1 MEKIS
6 NQERLKPW
14 MGFVLFA
21 VLMALFLTVCVYMQT
36 NWGMTGLVLTEVLF
50 LLLAIGFCLIRKV
63 KIREM
68 FPIKKFSAREFFG
81 SLLLI
86 ISGQNFVVI
95 LTMLVGMLFPS
106 WMEETGE
113 MTRFLYSGN
122 PVLAFLIVAVTPAIC
137 EEAIHRGAILS
148 CFRSI
153 KKDWLIVLIMGLI
166 FGINHMSPL
175 RFLGTAILGG
185 ILSFVVVKRNN
196 IILSMLMHFANNAVS
211 ALAGIYTAKM
221 NISVNVSQSLT
232 PQVLGMYLIA
242 GVTAPILFVL
252 GCWMIAPEKHRKI
265 RFLFAGILAGVMFIT
280 GSILTASSLAFNKP
294 IVQSQMSY
302 TVTDDDRNCEMDFDV
317 EEERNYS
324 IMVVITGKK
333 EAEYAFVLKDE
344 KGNTLIDS
352 PLKKTLTAN
361 TFSDKLELPVGSYH
375 TEIRGSDSAVGD
387 HPQITIVVN

>member
-1 MEKIS
+1 
-6 NQERLKPW
+6 
-14 MGFVLFA
+14 
-21 VLMALFLTVCVYMQT
+21 MALFLTVCVYMQT

-95 LTMLVGMLFPS
+95 LTMLVGMLVPS

-153 KKDWLIVLIMGLI
+153 KKDWLIVLIMGLL

-175 RFLGTAILGG
+175 RFLGTAILGA

-221 NISVNVSQSLT
+221 NISFNASQSLT

-252 GCWMIAPEKHRKI
+252 GCWLIAPEKHRKI
-265 RFLFAGILAGVMFIT
+265 RFLFAGILAGLMFIT
-280 GSILTASSLAFNKP
+280 GSILTASSFSIPKA
-294 IVQSQMSY
+294 IVQSQISY
-302 TVTDDDRNCEMDFDV
+302 EVTADDRNCEMDFDV

-352 PLKKTLTAN
+352 PLEKTLTAN
-361 TFSDKLELPVGSYH
+361 AVSDQLELPVGSYH
-375 TEIRGSDSAVGD
+375 TEIRAGESAVGD
-387 HPQITIVVN
+387 KPQITIVVN